1 MKQNILVIG
10 QGGREHAIAWKISKS
25 PKVQNVFVCPGNAG
39 TALEDNIGN
48 IDIDISDT
56 SSLIDFVKKN
66 NIFMTIIGPEGPL
79 VDGIVNKFTEQGL
92 KIFGPTK
99 EHAILEGSKVFSK
112 EFKPYEIGY
121 ISKSKER
128 IKVINSIKW

>member
-39 TALEDNIGN
+39 TALEDNIEN
-48 IDIDISDT
+48 IYIDISDT
-56 SSLIDFVKKN
+56 TSLLDFVKKN

-92 KIFGPTK
+92 KIFRFCNNGNSLM
-99 EHAILEGSKVFSK
+99 ILSCS
-112 EFKPYEIGY
+112 
-121 ISKSKER
+121 S
-128 IKVINSIKW
+128 